1 MAAASSPH
9 PALHP
14 YFRVWILPSC
24 ESVPLKS
31 GPRSEKAAV
40 LIVSPCTV
48 DAQPALDQFEPIAPL
63 IMGRN
68 DSAMPCRCGAIS
80 AFAPSDS
87 RRPSSYDVDSGDMSS
102 STLLRLVAW
111 HLADPGIWQT
121 SCARAPRL
129 PRLVQEKRAHWACGG
144 GKLRGAMQQISDC
157 LSGIIS
163 LIHGHFLPREQ
174 YTPECRKG
182 LGQDVSSADE
192 IGIALMAAGDTSK
205 HLSVAVA
212 PIVLSTNGTC
222 SPTKNGG
229 EGSLDVTPK
238 TRGGLMPPPS
248 REARTTDRHL
258 AQRGVKPRRISHSM
272 ERKSCRGA
280 QQ

>member
-68 DSAMPCRCGAIS
+68 DSAMRCRCGAIS

-222 SPTKNGG
+222 SGGASRINGNR
-229 EGSLDVTPK
+229 LNTVLRRQTFDPLPHPPICP
-238 TRGGLMPPPS
+238 RGGGY
-248 REARTTDRHL
+248 AKVL
-258 AQRGVKPRRISHSM
+258 ASAWRLASL
-272 ERKSCRGA
+272 
-280 QQ
+280 